1 MSENRD
7 LILTYLD
14 TINNRSIEIKRELDK
29 LKYLLDLK
37 RSKIITSTIKVLT
50 DEDKKQFITKQKMYL
65 SKLND
70 SVIKQPKP
78 ETLEYYS
85 IYKDEN
91 EYKIK
96 S

>member
-7 LILTYLD
+7 LIITYLD

-37 RSKIITSTIKVLT
+37 RSKIITSTVKVLT

-70 SVIKQPKP
+70 NVIKAPKP

-96 S
+96 T